1 MNCCS
6 CRAVAC
12 FMPQAPHRDGCCS
25 QHSSLWLQGSHAQI
39 QLQLLPFLLS
49 NRMQC
54 LYHLSAM
61 LIAMANTELASCC
74 SQCSPAAAAP
84 WVIPKSP
91 TIRAQLSANPV
102 WLQGLQFSS
111 PTASQDR
118 DAHFLS
124 ENSSARCNKLI
135 SNSPSCPL

>member
-6 CRAVAC
+6 CRAVVC

-25 QHSSLWLQGSHAQI
+25 QHSSLWLQGSHAHI
-39 QLQLLPFLLS
+39 QLQLLPFLLT

-84 WVIPKSP
+84 WVILKSP

-135 SNSPSCPL
+135 SSSPSCPL